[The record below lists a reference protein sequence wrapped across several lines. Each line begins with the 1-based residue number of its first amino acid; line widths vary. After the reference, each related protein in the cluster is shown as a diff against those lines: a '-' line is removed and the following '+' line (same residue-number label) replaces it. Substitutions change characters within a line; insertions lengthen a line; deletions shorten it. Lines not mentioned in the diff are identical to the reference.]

1 MRTRTRKQDMLTV
14 YIVGTTSKPD
24 LRGMVGDWEGQPGHP
39 FSELY
44 RSMLCVSRV
53 AAFDWFLCR
62 LLKVF
67 NTRFYYDMRE
77 GEGERERVRVRE
89 SERARVVRQISV
101 RRGEAEHF
109 PAGRGALIKCQFAA
123 LNGGFIGRHYNSYA

>member
-14 YIVGTTSKPD
+14 YIVGTTSKPE
-24 LRGMVGDWEGQPGHP
+24 LRGVQPGHP
-39 FSELY
+39 FSEMY

-67 NTRFYYDMRE
+67 NTRFYYDIRE
-77 GEGERERVRVRE
+77 GEGEGECEREN
-89 SERARVVRQISV
+89 ERGLCAKLVCGEGRLSTFQ
-101 RRGEAEHF
+101 RGE
-109 PAGRGALIKCQFAA
+109 GR
-123 LNGGFIGRHYNSYA
+123 